1 VRGGLARS
9 LTAAGTTLVLA
20 AAGIAGAPPAAAAT
34 GDITTIAGGPG
45 TGPAL
50 DLGQYP
56 FAVAMT
62 SSRIWVVDFRG
73 FPYGLALRV
82 IDRATGIES
91 APLLRMPYPTSD
103 KSFPVLAPGLNGSVL
118 IGYEN
123 SDHHGIV
130 VEQYPNGQARVLA
143 GSGSPSLG
151 GVDGLPATA
160 EALDTVNGLAMTAE
174 GAVYLSENTYSGRA
188 FDVSTSRIRKVG
200 KGGRITTVVDATG
213 TPGDLG
219 DGGPGAAAQVNQP
232 MGLALDPAG
241 NLYIADR
248 LNHRIRRLSTLGL
261 MSSVATGDAEGV
273 AYSSGALFFPDTVTC
288 TIRRLDGSGLTTVA
302 GNGTCGWSGDDGPA
316 LAARISPLAIAA
328 LEGAVAFVQRAAYL
342 SFDNDANLLRVIGTD
357 GTVRRLAGA
366 GHSGL
371 GGDGGPALDAQLSE
385 YSARTAVDPAGRV
398 LVADGPRLRRIE
410 ADGIIHTIAGSTRTP
425 HDTGAG
431 GPAAAATFNR
441 ISDVAVAGNGDI
453 YLADGD
459 DSGLYRIDAA
469 TGTITRLPVSGY
481 PVGLVTDGSGALLFG
496 QRCSIQRIDLLGVVT
511 TVAGSTSCGASPDGT
526 PAVAATLGAITEV
539 ALDPVGGMLF
549 AEQRSGSPGATVR
562 RVGPN
567 GLLST
572 VAGGGTSSADG
583 VPATSASVS
592 ALASLA
598 VDAQGRTLLSEDG
611 ATGRVRRVEADG
623 TITTIVGAGTGADG
637 GPAQTALLA
646 FPRDLSVDQAGNLL
660 IACSDR
666 RTPYGG
672 GVIRK
677 VSL

>member
-1 VRGGLARS
+1 

-20 AAGIAGAPPAAAAT
+20 MAGIAGAPPAAAAT

-103 KSFPVLAPGLNGSVL
+103 KSFPVLAAGRNGSVL

-143 GSGSPSLG
+143 GSGSPSLA

-160 EALDTVNGLAMTAE
+160 EALATVNGLAMTSD
-174 GAVYLSENTYSGRA
+174 GAVYLSENAYSGRG
-188 FDVSTSRIRKVG
+188 FNVSASRIRKIG
-200 KGGRITTVVDATG
+200 KGGRITTVVDAAN
-213 TPGDLG
+213 TPGDVG
-219 DGGPGAAAQVNQP
+219 DGGPGVAAEVNQP
-232 MGLALDPAG
+232 MGLALDPGG
-241 NLYIADR
+241 NLYIADS

-273 AYSSGALFFPDTVTC
+273 AYSNDALFIPDTVTC
-288 TIRRLDGSGLTTVA
+288 TIRRLDGSGLRTVA
-302 GNGTCGWSGDDGPA
+302 GNGTCGWSGDDGSA

-328 LEGAVAFVQRAAYL
+328 LDGAVAFVQRAAYVN
-342 SFDNDANLLRVIGTD
+342 FDNDANLLRVVDVD

-398 LVADGPRLRRIE
+398 LVTDGPRLRRIE
-410 ADGIIHTIAGSTRTP
+410 ADGTIHTIAGSTRTP

-431 GPAAAATFNR
+431 GPAAAATFNM
-441 ISDVAVAGNGDI
+441 ISDVAAAANGDI
-453 YLADGD
+453 YLADAD

-469 TGTITRLPVSGY
+469 TGTISRLPVGGY
-481 PVGLVTDGSGALLFG
+481 PVGLFTDGSGALLFG
-496 QRCSIQRIDLLGVVT
+496 QRCSIQRIDSAGVVT
-511 TVAGSTSCGASPDGT
+511 TVAGSTTCGASPDGT
-526 PAVAATLGAITEV
+526 PAVGASLGTITDV
-539 ALDPVGGMLF
+539 ALDGAGGMLF
-549 AEQRSGSPGATVR
+549 AEQKAGSTGTVR
-562 RVGPN
+562 HVGPN

-572 VAGGGTSSADG
+572 LAGGGTSSADG
-583 VPATSASVS
+583 IPATSALISG
-592 ALASLA
+592 LASLA
-598 VDAQGRTLLSEDG
+598 VDAQGRTVLSENRAVG
-611 ATGRVRRVEADG
+611 LVRRVETDG
-623 TITTIVGAGTGADG
+623 TITTVVGAGTGADG
-637 GPAQTALLA
+637 GPARTAALA
-646 FPRDLSVDQAGNLL
+646 FPRDLSFDTAGDLL
-660 IACSDR
+660 IVCSDR

-677 VSL
+677 ASL